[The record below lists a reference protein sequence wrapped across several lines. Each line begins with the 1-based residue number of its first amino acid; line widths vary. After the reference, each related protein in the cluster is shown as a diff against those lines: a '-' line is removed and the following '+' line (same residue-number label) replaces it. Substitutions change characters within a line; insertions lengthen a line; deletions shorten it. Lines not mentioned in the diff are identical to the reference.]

1 MAAPLTL
8 PLDVRLMD
16 GVANALFVL
25 LAVLALGSVG
35 WWAARHPAWSLAGIT
50 VQGDVTHQN
59 AVTFR
64 AHLASRLHGSFL
76 TLDLQ
81 EVQRLFEGVP
91 WVRQAVVQREFPN
104 RLTVTLQE
112 HQAVAWWGETGG
124 GRLLNTQGEVF
135 EANPDDPQADQWSEL
150 LGPDGQS
157 AQVYALYQALR
168 PLFARMDQDVT
179 RLELSSRGNWR
190 VTLERG
196 ARIDLGRG
204 EPAELLQRTQDFVAT
219 VVGLNQRY
227 GGRDIESA
235 DLRYPNGYAL
245 RLRGVTTLTE
255 PAPGTPKKP

>member
-8 PLDVRLMD
+8 PLDVKLMD
-16 GVANALFVL
+16 WVAHALFAL

-35 WWAARHPAWSLAGIT
+35 WWAARHPAWSLKGIT
-50 VQGDVTHQN
+50 VQGDVMHQN
-59 AVTFR
+59 AITFR

-91 WVRQAVVQREFPN
+91 WVRQAVVQRQFPN

-112 HQAVAWWGETGG
+112 HQAVAWWGEAGG
-124 GRLLNTQGEVF
+124 GRLLNSQGEVF
-135 EANPDDPQADQWSEL
+135 EANPDDPQADQWGEL

-168 PLFARMDQDVT
+168 PLFARMDQDVA
-179 RLELSSRGNWR
+179 RLELSSSGNWR

-196 ARIDLGRG
+196 ARIELGRG
-204 EPAELLQRTQDFVAT
+204 EPVELQQRAQDFVAT

-255 PAPGTPKKP
+255 TAPGTPQKP